1 MNGLKTLSA
10 PLACTAIAATG
21 EIIIVVLW
29 GGEVIAS
36 QGFIS
41 VPGCLPLTYTGCG
54 DSGTEPTHLGSQRTL
69 VSIFFFILNI
79 FCFILSPLPP
89 IRAGVYQESGE
100 VLISET
106 GFSQVE
112 SSPVYRV
119 LGMKK

>member
-1 MNGLKTLSA
+1 MNGLKTFSA
-10 PLACTAIAATG
+10 PLVGTAIAATG

-29 GGEVIAS
+29 GGEVTAS
-36 QGFIS
+36 QGSIS
-41 VPGCLPLTYTGCG
+41 VPGCLPLTCTDCG
-54 DSGTEPTHLGSQRTL
+54 DSGTKPTHPSSQKTL

-79 FCFILSPLPP
+79 FSFILSPLPP

-112 SSPVYRV
+112 SGPVYRV
-119 LGMKK
+119 LGMQE